1 MITERQK
8 IINNNKDLLQIKQVT
23 MGEKKVML
31 FLSYDIKDSTEL
43 KVRYPDKWSLI
54 INDLLTNKF
63 EFMDYWKFNGDEILY
78 KKQINNAQ
86 FICNLI
92 VKAYSFLKTLQSS
105 MQQHICG
112 ISIKGTLW
120 IALTESNLSEYKH
133 NFYFNIGEFSDF
145 AGKHMDEGF
154 RLTKCSSTTKLAI
167 DPKIIYYLLDICLT
181 RGSQISD
188 DSFNKDLIY
197 TLGNVYLIGYCNCK
211 GVWKNL
217 PYPIYWY
224 FENTIQQ
231 DGILYGEFLNDEH
244 LWPNRSRIRP
254 VCEKNNLQLSLSESY
269 NNIKQ
274 IYEHIGVSDEIDV
287 LKDNLSISGEILESS
302 ECKANLYFMV
312 VCVNP
317 ISKKV
322 MIARRS
328 SKRKHLKNVWDFGNV
343 KYQNVKMKETI
354 IKEYK
359 DTFNIDIKLITDE
372 NRDDNII
379 PFGYCTIY
387 RNCKP
392 HNGLLCYAIIDTT
405 YSDEEL
411 IDQIENNKS
420 DKYDEIKFV
429 DGKDDLGDFLP
440 LSLDEIR
447 RDSEMAISE
456 YNKPFEG
463 NRCIMYFKNSI
474 EGAIK
479 EYLKYNNFN

>member
-1 MITERQK
+1 MVTERQK
-8 IINNNKDLLQIKQVT
+8 IINKNEELLKIEQVPA
-23 MGEKKVML
+23 GEKKVML
-31 FLSYDIKDSTEL
+31 FLSYDIKDSTKL
-43 KVRYPDKWSLI
+43 KVRYPDKWPLI
-54 INDLLTNKF
+54 IKDLFTNKF
-63 EFMDYWKFNGDEILY
+63 EFMDFWKFNGDEILY

-92 VKAYSFLKTLQSS
+92 VKAYSFLKTLQNS
-105 MQQHICG
+105 MQQHINCV
-112 ISIKGTLW
+112 SIKGTLW
-120 IALTESNLSEYKH
+120 IALAESNLSEYKH
-133 NFYFNIGEFSDF
+133 NFYFNVGGYSDF

-167 DPKIIYYLLDICLT
+167 DPKIIYFLLDICINGKEEL
-181 RGSQISD
+181 SE
-188 DSFNKDLIY
+188 SFNRDLIY
-197 TLGNVYLIGYCNCK
+197 TLGNVYLISYCKCK
-211 GVWKNL
+211 GVWNDV

-224 FENTIQQ
+224 FENSIQQ

-244 LWPNRSRIRP
+244 LWVNRSRIQP
-254 VCEKNNLQLSLSESY
+254 ICEQNNLQSTLTNSY

-274 IYEHIGVSDEIDV
+274 IYKHIGVSDEIDI
-287 LKDNLSISGEILESS
+287 LKENLSISGEILESS

-317 ISKKV
+317 VSKRV

-328 SKRKHLKNVWDFGNV
+328 SNRKHLKNVWDFGNV

-359 DTFNIDIKLITDE
+359 DTFGIDIKLITDK
-372 NRDDNII
+372 NRDNNIV

-392 HNGLLCYAIIDTT
+392 HNGLLCYAIINTT
-405 YSDEEL
+405 YSDEKLMEH
-411 IDQIENNKS
+411 IKKS
-420 DKYDEIKFV
+420 KSYKYDEIRFV
-429 DGKDDLGDFLP
+429 DGEYDLDGFIP

-456 YNKPFEG
+456 SSKPFEG
-463 NRCIMYFKNSI
+463 DRCIMYFKNSI
-474 EGAIK
+474 KGAIQ
-479 EYLKYNNFN
+479 ECSKYGEC